1 MLKKDSCG
9 YSAEGTNIG
18 TKRLEAMRL
27 IRREKKVRIL
37 NGAVIED
44 RRIKELEERNW
55 RQKQ

>member
-1 MLKKDSCG
+1 M
-9 YSAEGTNIG
+9 AIVQGTNIG

-27 IRREKKVRIL
+27 IRREKKVRTL
-37 NGAVIED
+37 NGTVIED